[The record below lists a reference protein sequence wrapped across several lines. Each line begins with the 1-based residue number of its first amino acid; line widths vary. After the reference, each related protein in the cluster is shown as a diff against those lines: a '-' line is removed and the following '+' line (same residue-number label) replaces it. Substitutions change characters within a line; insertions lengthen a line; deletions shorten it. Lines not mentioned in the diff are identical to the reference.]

1 VKSLLD
7 RDGLLDAGLPS
18 GTIPHRCGGYLYAFD
33 CDCQNAPSTAE
44 IRFRGKLL
52 DYRERHFTPMEMA
65 TYWRLGTPTS
75 TVPTWQFVCTR
86 ITGRRKRL
94 RFVFCR
100 NVLIYFDR
108 ATQERAILVL
118 DKLLSATG
126 FLFVGPAE
134 AGLFVRQTMIS
145 AGIPLAFAFRKIQ
158 AATPGTLPFGRAP
171 QAVPTSRPTTGNSC
185 ARNSPARPPPPEWRS
200 RHRQAT
206 GRAHAQPRHAACQPG
221 AIGRGGRH
229 LPTTSTA
236 KPGLPQPRFC
246 LMGLVS
252 DAGGNH
258 IKAREHY
265 RKALYLEPNHREALT
280 HLAALLE
287 MQGDAIGARLM
298 NERAKRS
305 QVRNYD

>member
-1 VKSLLD
+1 MA
-7 RDGLLDAGLPS
+7 LLDAGLPAARFHIDAVDICTRS
-18 GTIPHRCGGYLYAFD
+18 IRL
-33 CDCQNAPSTAE
+33 QNAPSTAE
-44 IRFRGKLL
+44 IRFAQIAGL
-52 DYRERHFTPMEMA
+52 PGA
-65 TYWRLGTPTS
+65 TLHSDGRWLPIGGLGTQQVRFQHGNLFAP
-75 TVPTWQFVCTR
+75 
-86 ITGRRKRL
+86 GL
-94 RFVFCR
+94 LAGENAYDFVFCR

-171 QAVPTSRPTTGNSC
+171 QAVADLAPHHGNSC
-185 ARNSPARPPPPEWRS
+185 ATEQSSKTATPDGDPDIA
-200 RHRQAT
+200 QAT

-236 KPGLPQPRFC
+236 NRAFAAAFC
-246 LMGLVS
+246 LMDWSAMLVAIILKRAS
-252 DAGGNH
+252 T
-258 IKAREHY
+258 IARHSIW
-265 RKALYLEPNHREALT
+265 KPNHREALT